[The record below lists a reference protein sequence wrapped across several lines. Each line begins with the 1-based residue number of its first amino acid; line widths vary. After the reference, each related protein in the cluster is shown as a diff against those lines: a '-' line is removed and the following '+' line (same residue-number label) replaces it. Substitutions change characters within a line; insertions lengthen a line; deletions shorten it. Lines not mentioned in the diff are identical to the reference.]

1 MASIYEKPPHILRA
15 KLWDEKTSLSETYK
29 LQSNDTRNKVKAEV
43 HLDSGQLGIEFTV
56 DKTIPDF
63 NKGAE
68 KIHLDW
74 THSFLEFENCL
85 LGQYKTAWKQIL
97 HEFFP
102 EPVDAAVV
110 PEEQDR
116 SREENFR
123 RAVELFIRKVL
134 HEEKPRDRQY
144 IYLAPG
150 GDYNVQKPLVTKPID
165 HLHRWEELLRVAELL
180 PAGDIITPSAKLQ
193 VEWFYM
199 TFHKS
204 DRVEY
209 VRSGRKLREENLQ
222 TLTEYFESIYDSR
235 TIETTYARPQA
246 EKVRGDTRK
255 PARHELQERYARKMR
270 HFSDER
276 SRRFRAPGSN
286 DYYGR
291 RELRE
296 GGERHYDGRD
306 NRGHYKKSPQVFRK
320 NPQGYSYRR
329 NPQER
334 GPRKSPQDFKKG
346 GSLQPCHLHGPRAN
360 HSYAECRLNPRN
372 QAESKARDEKRAHDS
387 HHQDMR
393 AHDNRYM
400 SSDDE
405 SRGEDCTPVP
415 SDGEASASVESKV
428 ADDNYHL
435 GLSEKFKSPKKRRV
449 TFVPKQ
455 SHKSDVAR
463 LPKEHKGNSD
473 IEWDD
478 TFDDGYL
485 TDFEMGLESEDAD
498 LQNGINPFAF
508 DL

>member
-43 HLDSGQLGIEFTV
+43 HVDSGQLGIEFTV

-63 NKGAE
+63 NKGAK

-123 RAVELFIRKVL
+123 RAVKLFIRKVL

-150 GDYNVQKPLVTKPID
+150 GDYNVQKLLVTRPID

-204 DRVEY
+204 DCVEY
-209 VRSGRKLREENLQ
+209 VRSGRKLRDENLQ

-235 TIETTYARPQA
+235 TIETTYA
-246 EKVRGDTRK
+246 
-255 PARHELQERYARKMR
+255 
-270 HFSDER
+270 
-276 SRRFRAPGSN
+276 
-286 DYYGR
+286 
-291 RELRE
+291 
-296 GGERHYDGRD
+296 
-306 NRGHYKKSPQVFRK
+306 
-320 NPQGYSYRR
+320 
-329 NPQER
+329 
-334 GPRKSPQDFKKG
+334 
-346 GSLQPCHLHGPRAN
+346 
-360 HSYAECRLNPRN
+360 
-372 QAESKARDEKRAHDS
+372 
-387 HHQDMR
+387 
-393 AHDNRYM
+393 
-400 SSDDE
+400 
-405 SRGEDCTPVP
+405 
-415 SDGEASASVESKV
+415 
-428 ADDNYHL
+428 
-435 GLSEKFKSPKKRRV
+435 
-449 TFVPKQ
+449 
-455 SHKSDVAR
+455 
-463 LPKEHKGNSD
+463 
-473 IEWDD
+473 
-478 TFDDGYL
+478 
-485 TDFEMGLESEDAD
+485 
-498 LQNGINPFAF
+498 
-508 DL
+508 